1 MFKSIK
7 EVLHREWKQM
17 FSRPIYLFGTV
28 LILSFCAIFFF
39 SLFDEGLPNEL
50 PIGIVDRD
58 NSSFSRMVRR
68 NLDAEQGVRVV
79 KTYSEYQAARKAL
92 QVGDIYGFIDIPNGA
107 YRDILEG
114 RRPKV
119 GIYCE
124 QGLIVPGNLTYKNF
138 IYIGTVLDVGV
149 RREILKAKGYPE
161 SGMMARLQPIKT
173 DFHLIKNP
181 WTNYGIYLTTILW
194 PGLLQ
199 LCVLLMTVFS
209 IGYELKMKTSRD
221 WMSESHGSIFNA
233 LTGKLLPYTFIFVLM
248 GIAFELLAC
257 RIMGYPIATHIWVM
271 FLTITLL
278 VFAAQAVGIFM
289 IGLFPVLRDGLSFA
303 ALYGILSL
311 SLAGMSFPVEY
322 MLGVIQGWAVMFPL
336 RQFFLIYVKEG
347 IFAAGFNAVWL
358 NYVGLL
364 IFCLLPFTILKRL
377 KRALI
382 FQNYPLK

>member
-1 MFKSIK
+1 
-7 EVLHREWKQM
+7 
-17 FSRPIYLFGTV
+17 
-28 LILSFCAIFFF
+28 
-39 SLFDEGLPNEL
+39 
-50 PIGIVDRD
+50 
-58 NSSFSRMVRR
+58 
-68 NLDAEQGVRVV
+68 
-79 KTYSEYQAARKAL
+79 
-92 QVGDIYGFIDIPNGA
+92 
-107 YRDILEG
+107 
-114 RRPKV
+114 
-119 GIYCE
+119 
-124 QGLIVPGNLTYKNF
+124 
-138 IYIGTVLDVGV
+138 
-149 RREILKAKGYPE
+149 
-161 SGMMARLQPIKT
+161 
-173 DFHLIKNP
+173 
-181 WTNYGIYLTTILW
+181 
-194 PGLLQ
+194 
-199 LCVLLMTVFS
+199 MTVFS

-221 WMSESHGSIFNA
+221 WMIESHGSIFNA
-233 LTGKLLPYTFIFVLM
+233 LMGKLLPYTFIYVLM

-257 RIMGYPIATHIWVM
+257 RIMGFPIATHIWVM

-278 VFAAQAVGIFM
+278 VFASQAVGIFM

-364 IFCLLPFTILKRL
+364 IFCLLPFTILRRL